1 VRESSNEKLDIEGYV
16 FGMSMFKSRL
26 GHLESGLVDV
36 QIDLKR
42 AQTFYNLKFTSWASY
57 T

>member
-26 GHLESGLVDV
+26 GHSESGLVDV